1 MTIKITGN
9 VHLSSAIEN
18 YVNEK
23 IRNELTKSI
32 SADNTD
38 FTVSLSKN
46 GRNIKVLLT
55 AKENVKRGLIVKA
68 QEEDTDAYTAFDMA
82 MLKIIKGLRKYK
94 SKVNSYKKKI
104 VSLKEQQIDLPFII
118 ADRNIITQKEEE
130 EETTKVE
137 VIETKKTEIEELTID
152 EAVMKMD
159 LLGLYGFAFLNKENN
174 KVNFIY
180 KRPDGNIA
188 WVNPSEFI
196 KK

>member
-18 YVNEK
+18 YVNDK
-23 IRNELTKSI
+23 IKNDLTKSI
-32 SADNTD
+32 PADNTD
-38 FTVSLSKN
+38 FTVSFSKN

-55 AKENVKRGLIVKA
+55 AKENISRGLVVKA
-68 QEEDTDAYTAFDMA
+68 QEEDLDAYTAFDMA

-94 SKVNSYKKKI
+94 EKVNSYKKKI
-104 VSLKEQQIDLPFII
+104 VSLKEQEIDLPFIV
-118 ADRNIITQKEEE
+118 ADRNIITQKDE
-130 EETTKVE
+130 EETPKFE
-137 VIETKKTEIEELTID
+137 VVETKKTEIEELTVD
-152 EAVMKMD
+152 EAVMKME

-174 KVNFIY
+174 KLNFIY

-188 WVNPSEFI
+188 WVNPSEFT

>member
-18 YVNEK
+18 YVNDK
-23 IRNELTKSI
+23 IKNDLTKSI
-32 SADNTD
+32 PADNTD
-38 FTVSLSKN
+38 FTVSFSKN

-55 AKENVKRGLIVKA
+55 AKENITRGLVIKA
-68 QEEDTDAYTAFDMA
+68 QEEDLDAYTAFDMA

-94 SKVNSYKKKI
+94 EKVNSYKKKI
-104 VSLKEQQIDLPFII
+104 ISLREQEIDLPFIV
-118 ADRNIITQKEEE
+118 ADRNIITQKDE
-130 EETTKVE
+130 EETSKFE
-137 VIETKKTEIEELTID
+137 VVETKKTEIEELTVD
-152 EAVMKMD
+152 EAVMKME

-174 KVNFIY
+174 KLNFIY

-188 WVNPSEFI
+188 WVNPSEFT

>member
-18 YVNEK
+18 YVNDK
-23 IRNELTKSI
+23 IKNDLTKSI
-32 SADNTD
+32 PADNTD
-38 FTVSLSKN
+38 FTVSFSKN

-55 AKENVKRGLIVKA
+55 AKENISRGLVIKA
-68 QEEDTDAYTAFDMA
+68 QEEDVDAYTAFDMA

-94 SKVNSYKKKI
+94 EKVNSYKKKI
-104 VSLKEQQIDLPFII
+104 VSLKEQEVDLPFIV
-118 ADRNIITQKEEE
+118 ADRNIITQKDE
-130 EETTKVE
+130 EETPKFE
-137 VIETKKTEIEELTID
+137 VVETKKTEIEELTVD
-152 EAVMKMD
+152 EAVMKME

-174 KVNFIY
+174 KLNFIY

-188 WVNPSEFI
+188 WVNPSEFT

>member
-18 YVNEK
+18 YVNDK
-23 IRNELTKSI
+23 IKNDLTKSI
-32 SADNTD
+32 PADNTD
-38 FTVSLSKN
+38 FTVSFSKN

-55 AKENVKRGLIVKA
+55 AKENITRGLVIKA
-68 QEEDTDAYTAFDMA
+68 QEEDLDAYTAFDMA

-94 SKVNSYKKKI
+94 EKVNSYKKKI
-104 VSLKEQQIDLPFII
+104 VSLKEQKIDLPFIV
-118 ADRNIITQKEEE
+118 ADRNIITQKDE
-130 EETTKVE
+130 EETPKFE
-137 VIETKKTEIEELTID
+137 VVETKKTEIEELTVD
-152 EAVMKMD
+152 EAVMKME

-174 KVNFIY
+174 KLNFIY

-188 WVNPSEFI
+188 WVNPSECT

>member
-18 YVNEK
+18 YVNDK
-23 IRNELTKSI
+23 IKNDLTKSI
-32 SADNTD
+32 PADNTD
-38 FTVSLSKN
+38 FTVSFSKN

-55 AKENVKRGLIVKA
+55 AKENISRGLVIKA
-68 QEEDTDAYTAFDMA
+68 QEEDLDAYTAFDMA

-94 SKVNSYKKKI
+94 EKVNSYKKKI
-104 VSLKEQQIDLPFII
+104 VSLKEQEIDLPFIV
-118 ADRNIITQKEEE
+118 ADRNIITQKDE
-130 EETTKVE
+130 EETPKFE
-137 VIETKKTEIEELTID
+137 VVETKKTEIEELTVD
-152 EAVMKMD
+152 EAVMKME

-174 KVNFIY
+174 KLNFIY

-188 WVNPSEFI
+188 WVNPSEFT